1 MKINDL
7 KQLLEI
13 KSRFQPYITNPKLSY
28 TFLAPKDEKQYEIFY
43 MIAAEQPTWTSSM
56 YEVLSDD
63 QLILR
68 LLIENFP
75 LDTEMEIYVSSN
87 DCFSSIRIKCTLQ
100 EYIKR
105 EKIAFTY

>member
-1 MKINDL
+1 M
-7 KQLLEI
+7 KQL
-13 KSRFQPYITNPKLSY
+13 KLSRELRIGLLSVI
-28 TFLAPKDEKQYEIFY
+28 TLAAFVWSFNFLKGKDLFN
-43 MIAAEQPTWTSSM
+43 AEQPTWTSSM